1 MNKRILL
8 DWLLVIILM
17 IIIFMF
23 SKDPAV
29 SSSDKSNY
37 LVESLVNL
45 LNLKNIDLFELNVI
59 IRKLA
64 HFIIYF
70 VLGVLVFNAV
80 KDTSSK
86 NLISILIISILICT
100 LYAETDEFH
109 QMLVP
114 GRSGEI
120 RDVVIDSAGSSQG
133 ALIYYLVLKTKN
145 KNLKN
150 S

>member
-1 MNKRILL
+1 MKKRILL
-8 DWLLVIILM
+8 DWLLVVILM

-37 LVESLVNL
+37 LVETLVNFF
-45 LNLKNIDLFELNVI
+45 NLKNIDLFELNVI

-70 VLGVLVFNAV
+70 ILGVLVFNAV

-86 NLISILIISILICT
+86 TLISIMIISILICI
-100 LYAETDEFH
+100 LYAETDELH

-114 GRSGEI
+114 GRSGEV
-120 RDVVIDSAGSSQG
+120 RDVIIDSAGSSQG
-133 ALIYYLVLKTKN
+133 ALIYFLILKNKN
-145 KNLKN
+145 KNLKEL
-150 S
+150 

>member
-1 MNKRILL
+1 MKKRILL
-8 DWLLVIILM
+8 DWLLVVILM

-37 LVESLVNL
+37 LVETLVNFF
-45 LNLKNIDLFELNVI
+45 NLKNIDLFELNVI

-70 VLGVLVFNAV
+70 ILGVLVFNAV

-86 NLISILIISILICT
+86 TLISIMIISILICT
-100 LYAETDEFH
+100 LYAETDELH

-114 GRSGEI
+114 GRSGEA
-120 RDVVIDSAGSSQG
+120 RDVIIDSAGSSQG
-133 ALIYYLVLKTKN
+133 ALIYFLILKNKN
-145 KNLKN
+145 KNLKEL
-150 S
+150 

>member
-1 MNKRILL
+1 MKKRILL
-8 DWLLVIILM
+8 DWLLVVILM

-37 LVESLVNL
+37 LVETLVNFFK
-45 LNLKNIDLFELNVI
+45 LKNIDLFELNVI

-70 VLGVLVFNAV
+70 ILGVLVFNAV

-86 NLISILIISILICT
+86 TLISIMIISILICT

-114 GRSGEI
+114 GRSGEV
-120 RDVVIDSAGSSQG
+120 RDVIIDSAGSSQG
-133 ALIYYLVLKTKN
+133 ALIYFLILKNKN
-145 KNLKN
+145 KNLKEL
-150 S
+150 